1 MYGTFF
7 ASGFVFP
14 KTASVETAVGI
25 VQQFPA
31 TWTQFGMSFMLTAKQ
46 VYHLLYHHLLF
57 LYASILHR
65 YKYNSFSFLVA
76 HTFFRPCVARK
87 FITAPI
93 PLAPLGHTDT
103 HLMQDIHLAESTVL
117 GSESGMASAGHCLA
131 QTPQRLHPRLPLG
144 WGTLPPFL

>member
-103 HLMQDIHLAESTVL
+103 HFMQDIHLAESTVL
-117 GSESGMASAGHCLA
+117 GSESGIASVGH
-131 QTPQRLHPRLPLG
+131 
-144 WGTLPPFL
+144 

>member
-76 HTFFRPCVARK
+76 HTFFKPCVARK
-87 FITAPI
+87 FITAPML
-93 PLAPLGHTDT
+93 LAPVGHTIT
-103 HLMQDIHLAESTVL
+103 HRIQEIHFAVSTFF
-117 GSESGMASAGHCLA
+117 GWEKGMASAGHALA
-131 QTPQRLHPRLPLG
+131 QMPQPLHPRRPLG
-144 WGTLPPFL
+144 

>member
-14 KTASVETAVGI
+14 KTASDETAVGI

-87 FITAPI
+87 IIIFPI
-93 PLAPLGHTDT
+93 LLAPVGHTDT
-103 HLMQDIHLAESTVL
+103 HLMQEMHFLDSTAL
-117 GSESGMASAGHCLA
+117 GFESGMASAGH
-131 QTPQRLHPRLPLG
+131 
-144 WGTLPPFL
+144 

>member
-46 VYHLLYHHLLF
+46 VYHLFYHHLLF
-57 LYASILHR
+57 FYASILHR

-76 HTFFRPCVARK
+76 HTFLSPCVARK

-103 HLMQDIHLAESTVL
+103 HFMQDIHLAESTVL
-117 GSESGMASAGHCLA
+117 GSESGIASVGH
-131 QTPQRLHPRLPLG
+131 
-144 WGTLPPFL
+144 